1 MFHLRAAR
9 EGVNNNNFQIFT
21 EMLKLIIGD
30 PARTS
35 EEIDAYEKIY
45 KEAIHIIKQLES
57 EWMFMYSKVQ

>member
-9 EGVNNNNFQIFT
+9 EGVKNNNFQIFT

-35 EEIDAYEKIY
+35 EEMDAYEKIY

-57 EWMFMYSKVQ
+57 E